1 MSRSLRAALLLSLL
15 SPVAAM
21 AADGMPQLDF
31 ANPLTKAQIVW
42 GAIIF
47 FALYLLLRT
56 WALPQVQSV
65 LVEREQRIAG
75 DLDAAR
81 GAQQRADAAVAEL
94 TAATANARA
103 EAQSAINAAADQA
116 KQAAAAQTA
125 ELNARLE
132 AQLAAAEGS
141 INAAR
146 GAAMAA
152 LQQVARDT
160 AETMVTRLTG
170 APADISAV
178 DRAVGAALAARAAG

>member
-15 SPVAAM
+15 SPLAAM